1 MCAQIECYN
10 IYCNCSQLHAN
21 KVTAIL
27 QNLINFKKSR
37 NTLDSFK
44 TDVKFSPKILNS
56 ELHRTKP
63 KEEICNSNTAS
74 SQMIDKLNHS
84 EQCKLLILICCFH
97 SDEHFKPSTKQKFA
111 NILLK

>member
-10 IYCNCSQLHAN
+10 IYCNCFQLHAN
-21 KVTAIL
+21 KVKVIL
-27 QNLINFKKSR
+27 QNLINFEKAW

-56 ELHRTKP
+56 ELHRTKT
-63 KEEICNSNTAS
+63 KEEKCNSNTMR

-84 EQCKLLILICCFH
+84 EQCKLLILSFH
-97 SDEHFKPSTKQKFA
+97 GDEHFKASTQQKFL